1 MKADRSSYP
10 ADVYCASEPH
20 TLNRRTVGRTCRAK
34 AEALGKT
41 LDELVVE
48 YLEALVSAN
57 DEQSIE
63 EFARLSGQA
72 KSAGWTFSREE
83 VHRPK

>member
-1 MKADRSSYP
+1 
-10 ADVYCASEPH
+10 
-20 TLNRRTVGRTCRAK
+20 
-34 AEALGKT
+34 